1 LPHGRGHVI
10 DCIMLPLLVK
20 LPPTLRAQKETL
32 RDANAGYH
40 VSSDGLDLE
49 YIINLVYVLY
59 LTDCMYVKGVL
70 DGKYEL
76 R

>member
-1 LPHGRGHVI
+1 MSSFASCFPYWCSYR
-10 DCIMLPLLVK
+10 PLYEHK
-20 LPPTLRAQKETL
+20 RKPSC
-32 RDANAGYH
+32 DSNAGYH
-40 VSSDGLDLE
+40 VASDGLDLE